1 MKTIFQNIFPIALVI
16 LLFTGFSSSVAAQGK
31 SGDSKQQTISL
42 KVFGVCGDCKQRIE
56 STALDV
62 KGVKKAE
69 WDMQSDVLVLIGTKK
84 MSIEKVAAAL
94 AKAGHRSELLAADPK
109 GYANLPACCQYDSG
123 VNKH

>member
-16 LLFTGFSSSVAAQGK
+16 LLFTGLSSSVAAQGK
-31 SGDSKQQTISL
+31 SVDSKQQTISL

-84 MSIEKVAAAL
+84 MSKEKVAAAL

>member
-1 MKTIFQNIFPIALVI
+1 MKSIFQNIFPIALVI

-31 SGDSKQQTISL
+31 SVDSKQQTISL

-84 MSIEKVAAAL
+84 MSKEKVAAAL